1 MNSKEKWDIIKAEFV
16 TSAVKPE
23 QYPKPA
29 LPEIAFIGRSN
40 VGKSSLINSLCRR
53 NQLARVSST
62 PGKTQTLN
70 YYKLESKRTIDAVEE
85 RANFFIVDL
94 PGYGFAKTG
103 KANRE
108 QWSGFIHKYLSGS
121 EELHLVCQLIDIR
134 HKPLDSDVETY
145 HWLINNGIN
154 VNIVLT
160 KADKLSK
167 NAAQSQKALFKKE
180 LGLDDSRI
188 ITYSSSN
195 NSMRGELIARIMA
208 NLGAE

>member
-70 YYKLESKRTIDAVEE
+70 YYKLESTITIDSVEE
-85 RANFFIVDL
+85 RAISFIVA
-94 PGYGFAKTG
+94 F
-103 KANRE
+103 
-108 QWSGFIHKYLSGS
+108 Q
-121 EELHLVCQLIDIR
+121 C
-134 HKPLDSDVETY
+134 
-145 HWLINNGIN
+145 
-154 VNIVLT
+154 
-160 KADKLSK
+160 
-167 NAAQSQKALFKKE
+167 
-180 LGLDDSRI
+180 
-188 ITYSSSN
+188 
-195 NSMRGELIARIMA
+195 
-208 NLGAE
+208 